1 MAGEQWK
8 RQEDLEMSRIKQ
20 IRGREILDSRA
31 NPTVEATVILEN
43 GGCGTAA
50 VPSGASTGAYEAVE
64 LRDGEKDR
72 YCGKGVKTAVSHVN
86 EDIATLLNGKE
97 ACCQEQADEAMQVLD
112 GTENKGRLGANA
124 ILAVSLALAKAE
136 ADGLK
141 IPLYRY
147 IGGIN
152 GRKMPLPMM
161 NILNGGRH
169 AGNNLDV
176 QEFMILPTGAE
187 RFCVGLRQ
195 CCEVYHAL
203 EGLLKERGLSTGIGD
218 EGGFAPDLNSEEEA
232 IELILCA
239 IERAGY
245 TAGAGK
251 DFMISLDVAASEW
264 KEEKKNG
271 GQFSYRM
278 PKKNEVFTS
287 EGLIEHWETLIKK
300 YPIYSL
306 EDPLDEED
314 WDGWR
319 ILTGRIGEK
328 VMLVGDDLFVT
339 NPKRLQYGIKNGAAN
354 AILIKPNQI
363 GSLSETMEA
372 IRIAKDNGYRAI
384 MSHRSGET
392 EDTTIADLAV
402 GLNTG
407 YIKTGAPCRGER
419 TAKYNRLLQ
428 IEAELRG
435 MN

>member
-1 MAGEQWK
+1 
-8 RQEDLEMSRIKQ
+8 MSKITGIK
-20 IRGREILDSRA
+20 GREILDSRA
-31 NPTVEATVILEN
+31 NPTVEVTVELAN
-43 GGCGTAA
+43 GGRGVAA

-64 LRDGEKDR
+64 LRDGDEAR
-72 YCGKGVKTAVSHVN
+72 YQGKGVKTAVSHVN
-86 EDIATLLNGKE
+86 EDIAKLLLGKS
-97 ACCQEQADEAMQVLD
+97 ACCQKQLDEAMMELD
-112 GTENKGRLGANA
+112 GTDNKSRLGANA
-124 ILAVSLALAKAE
+124 ILAVSLATAKAE
-136 ADGLK
+136 ADGHG

-147 IGGIN
+147 VGGLSGSIL
-152 GRKMPLPMM
+152 PVPMM
-161 NILNGGRH
+161 NIINGGRH

-176 QEFMILPTGAE
+176 QEFMIVPVGAK

-203 EGLLKERGLSTGIGD
+203 EKIIKEKGLLSGIGD
-218 EGGFAPDLNSEEEA
+218 EGGFAPDLASEEEA
-232 IELILCA
+232 IELILAA
-239 IERAGY
+239 ITKAGY

-271 GQFSYRM
+271 GPFSYRL

-287 EGLIEHWETLIKK
+287 EGLMEHWDALTKK
-300 YPIYSL
+300 YPIFSL

-314 WDGWR
+314 WDGWKM
-319 ILTGRIGEK
+319 LTDRIGDR

-339 NPKRLQYGIKNGAAN
+339 NPKRLKYGIKSGAAN

-363 GSLSETMEA
+363 GTLTETIEA
-372 IRIAKDNGYRAI
+372 IRIAKENGYRVI

-407 YIKTGAPCRGER
+407 FIKTGAPCRGER
-419 TAKYNRLLQ
+419 TAKYNRLLK
-428 IEAELRG
+428 IEEELG
-435 MN
+435 CCVF

>member
-1 MAGEQWK
+1 
-8 RQEDLEMSRIKQ
+8 MSKIVRIT
-20 IRGREILDSRA
+20 GREILDSRA
-31 NPTVEATVILEN
+31 NPTVEATVYLEN
-43 GGCGTAA
+43 GGRGTAA
-50 VPSGASTGAYEAVE
+50 VPSGASTGAFEAME
-64 LRDGEKDR
+64 LRDGDKER
-72 YCGKGVKTAVSHVN
+72 YGGKGVKTAVAHVN
-86 EDIATLLNGKE
+86 EDIATLLKGKE
-97 ACCQEQADEAMQVLD
+97 AFLQEQADEAMQVLD

-124 ILAVSLALAKAE
+124 ILAVSLAMAKAE
-136 ADGLK
+136 ADGLHM
-141 IPLYRY
+141 PLYRY
-147 IGGIN
+147 IGGLN
-152 GRKMPLPMM
+152 AKKLPLPMM

-176 QEFMILPTGAE
+176 QEFMILPVGAE

-203 EGLLKERGLSTGIGD
+203 EGILKERGLSVGIGD
-218 EGGFAPDLNSEEEA
+218 EGGFAPDVNSEEEA
-232 IELILCA
+232 IELILLA

-245 TAGAGK
+245 TAGQGK

-264 KEEKKNG
+264 KEEKKNS
-271 GQFSYRM
+271 GQFSYRL
-278 PKKNEVFTS
+278 PKKGTVFTS
-287 EGLIEHWETLIKK
+287 EGLMEHWDNLTKK
-300 YPIYSL
+300 YPIFSL

-319 ILTGRIGEK
+319 MLTGKIGER
-328 VMLVGDDLFVT
+328 VILVGDDLFVT
-339 NPKRLQYGIKNGAAN
+339 NPKRLNYGIKHGAAN

-372 IRIAKDNGYRAI
+372 VRIAAENGYRAI

-402 GLNTG
+402 ALNTG
-407 YIKTGAPCRGER
+407 FIKTGAPCRAER

-435 MN
+435 ICQ

>member
-1 MAGEQWK
+1 
-8 RQEDLEMSRIKQ
+8 MSRIER
-20 IRGREILDSRA
+20 ITGREILDSRA
-31 NPTVEATVILEN
+31 YPTVEATVILEN

-64 LRDGEKDR
+64 LRDGEQGR
-72 YCGKGVKTAVSHVN
+72 YGGKGVKTAVSHVN
-86 EDIATLLNGKE
+86 EDIAGLLKGKN
-97 ACCQEQADEAMQVLD
+97 ACDQESMDEAMRILD
-112 GTENKGRLGANA
+112 GTENKSRLGANA

-136 ADGLK
+136 ADGHNM
-141 IPLYRY
+141 PLYRY
-147 IGGIN
+147 IGGLN
-152 GRKMPLPMM
+152 GKKMPLPMM

-176 QEFMILPTGAE
+176 QEFMILPVGAE

-203 EGLLKERGLSTGIGD
+203 EALLKEKGLSTGIGD

-232 IELILCA
+232 IELILQA
-239 IERAGY
+239 VERAGY

-264 KEEKKNG
+264 KEERKSE
-271 GQFSYRM
+271 GQFSYRL

-287 EGLIEHWETLIKK
+287 EGLMEHWDTLTKK

-314 WDGWR
+314 WDGWKM
-319 ILTGRIGEK
+319 LTQRIGNR
-328 VMLVGDDLFVT
+328 VLLVGDDLFVT

-372 IRIAKDNGYRAI
+372 VRIAKENGYQAI

-435 MN
+435 MR

>member
-1 MAGEQWK
+1 
-8 RQEDLEMSRIKQ
+8 MSKIVK
-20 IRGREILDSRA
+20 ICGREILDSRA

-43 GGCGTAA
+43 GGAGCAA
-50 VPSGASTGAYEAVE
+50 VPSGASTGAFEAAE
-64 LRDGEKDR
+64 LRDGDLER
-72 YCGKGVKTAVSHVN
+72 YQGKGVKTAVAHVN
-86 EDIATLLNGKE
+86 EDIARLLVGKKGCLQE
-97 ACCQEQADEAMQVLD
+97 AADEAMIALD

-136 ADGLK
+136 ANGLG

-147 IGGIN
+147 VGGLN
-152 GRKMPLPMM
+152 GKVMPIPMM

-176 QEFMILPTGAE
+176 QEFMILPVGAD
-187 RFCVGLRQ
+187 RFCVGLRR
-195 CCEVYHAL
+195 CCEVYHTL
-203 EGLLKERGLSTGIGD
+203 EKLLKEKGLSTGIGD

-232 IELILCA
+232 IELILEA
-239 IERAGY
+239 IEKAGY
-245 TAGAGK
+245 TAGRGK

-264 KEEKKNG
+264 KEASRSG
-271 GQFSYRM
+271 GQFSYRL
-278 PKKNEVFTS
+278 PKQGTVFTT
-287 EGLIEHWETLIKK
+287 EGLLEHWDQLTKK

-314 WDGWR
+314 WDGWKL
-319 ILTGRIGEK
+319 LTKRIGDR

-339 NPKRLQYGIKNGAAN
+339 NPKRLNFGIKNEAAN

-363 GSLSETMEA
+363 GSLTETMEA
-372 IRIAKDNGYRAI
+372 VRIAKEHGYRAI

-402 GLNTG
+402 ALNTG
-407 YIKTGAPCRGER
+407 FIKTGAPCRGER

-435 MN
+435 AL

>member
-1 MAGEQWK
+1 
-8 RQEDLEMSRIKQ
+8 MSRIER
-20 IRGREILDSRA
+20 ITGREILDSRA
-31 NPTVEATVILEN
+31 NPTVEATVVLEN

-64 LRDGEKDR
+64 LRDGEQGR
-72 YCGKGVKTAVSHVN
+72 YGGKGVKTAVSHVN
-86 EDIATLLNGKE
+86 EDIAGLLKGKN
-97 ACCQEQADEAMQVLD
+97 AYDQESADEAMRILD
-112 GTENKGRLGANA
+112 GTENKSRLGANA

-141 IPLYRY
+141 MPLYRY
-147 IGGIN
+147 IGGLN
-152 GRKMPLPMM
+152 GKKMPLPMM

-176 QEFMILPTGAE
+176 QEFMILPVGAE

-203 EGLLKERGLSTGIGD
+203 ETLLKEKGLSTGIGD

-232 IELILCA
+232 IELILQA
-239 IERAGY
+239 VERAGY

-264 KEEKKNG
+264 KEDRKGG
-271 GQFSYRM
+271 GQFSYRL

-287 EGLIEHWETLIKK
+287 EGLMEHWDTLTKK

-314 WDGWR
+314 WEGWTM
-319 ILTGRIGEK
+319 LTQRIGNR
-328 VMLVGDDLFVT
+328 VLLVGDDLFVT

-372 IRIAKDNGYRAI
+372 VRIAKENGYQAI

-419 TAKYNRLLQ
+419 TAKYNRLLR

-435 MN
+435 MR

>member
-1 MAGEQWK
+1 
-8 RQEDLEMSRIKQ
+8 MSKIVK
-20 IRGREILDSRA
+20 ICGREILDSRA

-43 GGCGTAA
+43 GGVGCAA
-50 VPSGASTGAYEAVE
+50 VPSGASTGAFEAAE
-64 LRDGEKDR
+64 LRDGDLER
-72 YCGKGVKTAVSHVN
+72 YQGKGVKTAVAHVN
-86 EDIATLLNGKE
+86 EDIARLLVGKKGCLQE
-97 ACCQEQADEAMQVLD
+97 AADEAMIALD

-136 ADGLK
+136 ANGLG

-147 IGGIN
+147 VGGLN
-152 GRKMPLPMM
+152 GKVMPIPMM

-176 QEFMILPTGAE
+176 QEFMILPVGAD
-187 RFCVGLRQ
+187 RFCVGLRR
-195 CCEVYHAL
+195 CCEVYHTL
-203 EGLLKERGLSTGIGD
+203 EKLLKEKDLSTGIGD

-232 IELILCA
+232 IELILEA
-239 IERAGY
+239 IEKAGY
-245 TAGAGK
+245 TAGRGK

-264 KEEKKNG
+264 KEASRSG
-271 GQFSYRM
+271 GQFSYRL
-278 PKKNEVFTS
+278 PKQGTVFTT
-287 EGLIEHWETLIKK
+287 EGLLEHWDQLTKK

-314 WDGWR
+314 WDGWKL
-319 ILTGRIGEK
+319 LTKRIGDR

-339 NPKRLQYGIKNGAAN
+339 NPKRLNFGIKNEAAN

-363 GSLSETMEA
+363 GSLTETMEA
-372 IRIAKDNGYRAI
+372 VRIAKEHGYRAI

-402 GLNTG
+402 ALNTG
-407 YIKTGAPCRGER
+407 FIKTGAPCRGER

-435 MN
+435 AL

>member
-1 MAGEQWK
+1 
-8 RQEDLEMSRIKQ
+8 MSRIER
-20 IRGREILDSRA
+20 ITGREILDSRA
-31 NPTVEATVILEN
+31 YPTVEATVILEN
-43 GGCGTAA
+43 GGRGTAA
-50 VPSGASTGAYEAVE
+50 VPSGASTGAYEAME
-64 LRDGEKDR
+64 LRDGEQGR

-86 EDIATLLNGKE
+86 EDIAGLLKGKNACNQE
-97 ACCQEQADEAMQVLD
+97 AADEAMRILD
-112 GTENKGRLGANA
+112 GTENKSRLGANA

-136 ADGLK
+136 ADGHK
-141 IPLYRY
+141 MPLYRY
-147 IGGIN
+147 IGGLN
-152 GRKMPLPMM
+152 GKKMPLPMM

-176 QEFMILPTGAE
+176 QEFMILPVGAE

-203 EGLLKERGLSTGIGD
+203 EALLKEKGLSTGIGD

-232 IELILCA
+232 IELILQA
-239 IERAGY
+239 VERAGY

-264 KEEKKNG
+264 KEERKNG
-271 GQFSYRM
+271 GQFSYRL

-287 EGLIEHWETLIKK
+287 EGLMEHWDTLTKK

-314 WDGWR
+314 WDGWKM
-319 ILTGRIGEK
+319 LTQRIGNR

-372 IRIAKDNGYRAI
+372 VRIAKENGYQAI

-402 GLNTG
+402 AVNAGQ
-407 YIKTGAPCRGER
+407 IKTGAPCRGER
-419 TAKYNRLLQ
+419 TAKYNRLLE
-428 IEAELRG
+428 IEAELSC
-435 MN
+435 

>member
-1 MAGEQWK
+1 
-8 RQEDLEMSRIKQ
+8 MSRIER
-20 IRGREILDSRA
+20 ITGREILDSRA
-31 NPTVEATVILEN
+31 YPTVEATVILEN

-64 LRDGEKDR
+64 LRDGEQGR
-72 YCGKGVKTAVSHVN
+72 YGGKGVKTAVSHVN
-86 EDIATLLNGKE
+86 EDIAVLLKGKN
-97 ACCQEQADEAMQVLD
+97 ACDQESMDEAMRILD
-112 GTENKGRLGANA
+112 GTENKSRLGANA

-136 ADGLK
+136 ADGHNM
-141 IPLYRY
+141 PLYRY
-147 IGGIN
+147 IGGLN
-152 GRKMPLPMM
+152 GKKMPLPMM

-176 QEFMILPTGAE
+176 QEFMILPVGAE

-203 EGLLKERGLSTGIGD
+203 EALLKEKGLSTGIGD

-232 IELILCA
+232 IELILQA
-239 IERAGY
+239 VERAGY

-264 KEEKKNG
+264 KEERKSE
-271 GQFSYRM
+271 GQFSYRL

-287 EGLIEHWETLIKK
+287 EGLMEHWDTLTKK

-314 WDGWR
+314 WDGWKM
-319 ILTGRIGEK
+319 LTQRIGNR
-328 VMLVGDDLFVT
+328 VLLVGDDLFVT

-372 IRIAKDNGYRAI
+372 VRIAKENGYQAI

-402 GLNTG
+402 GLNMG

-435 MN
+435 MR

>member
-1 MAGEQWK
+1 
-8 RQEDLEMSRIKQ
+8 MSRIER
-20 IRGREILDSRA
+20 ITGREILDSRA
-31 NPTVEATVILEN
+31 YPTVEATVILEN

-64 LRDGEKDR
+64 LRDGEQGR
-72 YCGKGVKTAVSHVN
+72 YGGKGVKTAVSHVN
-86 EDIATLLNGKE
+86 EDIAGLLKGKN
-97 ACCQEQADEAMQVLD
+97 ACNQELADEAMRILD
-112 GTENKGRLGANA
+112 GTENKSRLGANA

-136 ADGLK
+136 ADGHK
-141 IPLYRY
+141 MPLYRY
-147 IGGIN
+147 IGGLN
-152 GRKMPLPMM
+152 GKKMPLPMM

-176 QEFMILPTGAE
+176 QEFMILPVGAE

-203 EGLLKERGLSTGIGD
+203 EALLKEKSLSTGIGD

-232 IELILCA
+232 IELILQA
-239 IERAGY
+239 VERAGY

-264 KEEKKNG
+264 KEERKNG
-271 GQFSYRM
+271 GQFSYRL

-287 EGLIEHWETLIKK
+287 EGLMEHWDTLTKK

-314 WDGWR
+314 WDGWKM
-319 ILTGRIGEK
+319 LTQRIGNR
-328 VMLVGDDLFVT
+328 VLLVGDDLFVT

-372 IRIAKDNGYRAI
+372 VRIAKENGYQAI

-435 MN
+435 MR

>member
-1 MAGEQWK
+1 
-8 RQEDLEMSRIKQ
+8 MSKIERIT
-20 IRGREILDSRA
+20 GREILDSRA
-31 NPTVEATVILEN
+31 YPTVEATVVLEN
-43 GGCGTAA
+43 GGRGTAA

-64 LRDGEKDR
+64 LRDGEQGR
-72 YCGKGVKTAVSHVN
+72 YGGKGVKTAVSHVN
-86 EDIATLLNGKE
+86 EDIAGLLKGKD
-97 ACCQEQADEAMQVLD
+97 ACNQEMADEAMRILD
-112 GTENKGRLGANA
+112 GTENKSRLGANA

-136 ADGLK
+136 ADGHTM
-141 IPLYRY
+141 PLYRY
-147 IGGIN
+147 IGGLN
-152 GRKMPLPMM
+152 GTKMPLPMM

-176 QEFMILPTGAE
+176 QEFMILPVGAE

-203 EGLLKERGLSTGIGD
+203 EALLKEKGLSTGIGD

-232 IELILCA
+232 IELILQA
-239 IERAGY
+239 VERAGY

-264 KEEKKNG
+264 KEERKNG
-271 GQFSYRM
+271 GQFSYRL

-287 EGLIEHWETLIKK
+287 EGLMEHWDTLTKK

-314 WDGWR
+314 WEGWKL
-319 ILTGRIGEK
+319 LTGRIGNR

-339 NPKRLQYGIKNGAAN
+339 NPKRLLYGIKNGAAN

-372 IRIAKDNGYRAI
+372 VRIAKENGYRAI

-392 EDTTIADLAV
+392 EDTTIADLSV

-435 MN
+435 KK

>member
-1 MAGEQWK
+1 
-8 RQEDLEMSRIKQ
+8 MSIIKQ

-43 GGCGTAA
+43 GGRGTAA
-50 VPSGASTGAYEAVE
+50 VPSGASTGAFEAVE
-64 LRDGEKDR
+64 LRDGDKES
-72 YCGKGVKTAVSHVN
+72 YNGKGVKTAVTHVN
-86 EDIATLLNGKE
+86 EDIATLLTGKDG
-97 ACCQEQADEAMQVLD
+97 CCQAQADEAMKVLD
-112 GTENKGRLGANA
+112 GTENKSRLGANA

-141 IPLYRY
+141 MPLYRY
-147 IGGIN
+147 VGGLN
-152 GRKMPLPMM
+152 GRRMPLPMM

-176 QEFMILPTGAE
+176 QEFMILPVGAE

-203 EGLLKERGLSTGIGD
+203 ADILEEKGLSTGIGD

-232 IELILCA
+232 IELILAA

-264 KEEKKNG
+264 KEEKKSG
-271 GQFSYRM
+271 GQFSYRL
-278 PKKNEVFTS
+278 PKKDEVFTS
-287 EGLIEHWETLIKK
+287 EGLMEHWDTLTKK

-319 ILTGRIGEK
+319 MLTQRIGSR

-339 NPKRLQYGIKNGAAN
+339 NPKRLQYGIKNEAAN

-372 IRIAKDNGYRAI
+372 IRIATEHGYRAI

-407 YIKTGAPCRGER
+407 FIKTGAPCRGER

-435 MN
+435 LK

>member
-1 MAGEQWK
+1 
-8 RQEDLEMSRIKQ
+8 MSKIKQ

-31 NPTVEATVILEN
+31 NPTVEATVVLEN

-50 VPSGASTGAYEAVE
+50 VPSGASTGAFEAVE
-64 LRDGEKDR
+64 LRDGDKER
-72 YCGKGVKTAVSHVN
+72 YGGKGVKTAVAHVN
-86 EDIATLLNGKE
+86 EDIAKLLTGKE
-97 ACCQEQADEAMQVLD
+97 ACHQEQADEAMLVLD
-112 GTENKGRLGANA
+112 GTENKSRLGANA
-124 ILAVSLALAKAE
+124 VLAVSLALAKAE
-136 ADGLK
+136 ADDLK
-141 IPLYRY
+141 MPLYRY
-147 IGGIN
+147 IGGLN
-152 GRKMPLPMM
+152 GKKMPLPMM

-176 QEFMILPTGAE
+176 QEFMILPVGAE

-203 EGLLKERGLSTGIGD
+203 AKLLEEKGLSTGIGD

-232 IELILCA
+232 IELILSA

-278 PKKNEVFTS
+278 PKKDEVFTS
-287 EGLIEHWETLIKK
+287 EGLIEHWETLVKK

-319 ILTGRIGEK
+319 ILTGKIGSK

-339 NPKRLQYGIKNGAAN
+339 NPKRLQYGIKNEAAN

-372 IRIAKDNGYRAI
+372 VRIAKENGYRAI

-435 MN
+435 LM

>member
-1 MAGEQWK
+1 
-8 RQEDLEMSRIKQ
+8 MSKIKQ

-31 NPTVEATVILEN
+31 NPTVEATVVLEN

-50 VPSGASTGAYEAVE
+50 VPSGASTGAFEAVE
-64 LRDGEKDR
+64 LRDGDKER
-72 YCGKGVKTAVSHVN
+72 YGGKGVKTAVAHVN
-86 EDIATLLNGKE
+86 EDIAKLLTGKE
-97 ACCQEQADEAMQVLD
+97 ARHQEQADEAMIVLD
-112 GTENKGRLGANA
+112 GTENKSRLGANA
-124 ILAVSLALAKAE
+124 VLAVSLALAKAE

-141 IPLYRY
+141 MPLYRY
-147 IGGIN
+147 VGGLN
-152 GRKMPLPMM
+152 GKKMPLPMM

-176 QEFMILPTGAE
+176 QEFMILPVGAE

-203 EGLLKERGLSTGIGD
+203 AKLLEEKGLSTGIGD

-232 IELILCA
+232 IELILSA

-278 PKKNEVFTS
+278 PKKDEVFTS
-287 EGLIEHWETLIKK
+287 ERLIEHWETLVKK

-319 ILTGRIGEK
+319 ILTGKIGSK

-339 NPKRLQYGIKNGAAN
+339 NPKRLQYGIKNEAAN

-372 IRIAKDNGYRAI
+372 VRIAKENGYRAI

-435 MN
+435 LM

>member
-1 MAGEQWK
+1 
-8 RQEDLEMSRIKQ
+8 MSKIVK
-20 IRGREILDSRA
+20 ISGREILDSRA
-31 NPTVEATVILEN
+31 NPTVEATVVLEN
-43 GGCGTAA
+43 GGCGCGA

-64 LRDGEKDR
+64 LRDDDGER
-72 YCGKGVKTAVSHVN
+72 YGGKGVKTAVTHIN
-86 EDIATLLNGKE
+86 EDIAKLLHGKD
-97 ACCQEQADEAMQVLD
+97 AFYQEQLDEAMKVLD
-112 GTENKGRLGANA
+112 GTEKKGRLGANA
-124 ILAVSLALAKAE
+124 ILAVSLALARAE
-136 ADGLK
+136 ADGLGL
-141 IPLYRY
+141 PLYRY
-147 IGGIN
+147 IGGLN
-152 GRKMPLPMM
+152 GKKMPLPMM

-176 QEFMILPTGAE
+176 QEFMILPVGAE

-203 EGLLKERGLSTGIGD
+203 EALLKEKKLSAGIGD

-232 IELILCA
+232 IALILQA

-245 TAGAGK
+245 KAGVGK

-264 KEEKKNG
+264 KEENKSN
-271 GQFSYRM
+271 GQFSYRL
-278 PKKNEVFTS
+278 PKKGTVFTS
-287 EGLIEHWETLIKK
+287 EGLMEHWDTLTRK
-300 YPIYSL
+300 YPIFSL

-319 ILTGRIGEK
+319 MLTQRIGSR

-339 NPKRLQYGIKNGAAN
+339 NPKRLNYGIVSEAAN

-372 IRIAKDNGYRAI
+372 VRMAAEHGYRAI

-407 YIKTGAPCRGER
+407 FIKTGAPCRGER

-435 MN
+435 L

>member
-1 MAGEQWK
+1 
-8 RQEDLEMSRIKQ
+8 MSIIKQ

-43 GGCGTAA
+43 GGRGTAA
-50 VPSGASTGAYEAVE
+50 VPSGASTGAFEAVE
-64 LRDGEKDR
+64 LRDGDKES
-72 YCGKGVKTAVSHVN
+72 YNGKGVKTAVAHVN
-86 EDIATLLNGKE
+86 EDIATLLTGKDG
-97 ACCQEQADEAMQVLD
+97 CCQAQADEAMKVLD
-112 GTENKGRLGANA
+112 GTENKSRLGANA

-141 IPLYRY
+141 MPLYRY
-147 IGGIN
+147 VGGLN
-152 GRKMPLPMM
+152 GRRMPLPMM

-176 QEFMILPTGAE
+176 QEFMILPVGAE

-203 EGLLKERGLSTGIGD
+203 AAILEAKGLSTGIGD
-218 EGGFAPDLNSEEEA
+218 EGGFAPDLDSEEEA
-232 IELILCA
+232 IELILAA

-264 KEEKKNG
+264 KEEKKSG
-271 GQFSYRM
+271 GQFSYRL
-278 PKKNEVFTS
+278 PKKDEVFTS
-287 EGLIEHWETLIKK
+287 EGLMEHWDTLTKK

-319 ILTGRIGEK
+319 MLTQRIGSR

-339 NPKRLQYGIKNGAAN
+339 NPKRLQYGIKNEAAN

-372 IRIAKDNGYRAI
+372 IRIATEHGYRAI

-407 YIKTGAPCRGER
+407 FIKTGAPCRGER

-435 MN
+435 LK

>member
-1 MAGEQWK
+1 
-8 RQEDLEMSRIKQ
+8 MSRIER
-20 IRGREILDSRA
+20 ITGREILDSRA
-31 NPTVEATVILEN
+31 YPTVEATVLLEN

-64 LRDGEKDR
+64 LRDGEQGR
-72 YCGKGVKTAVSHVN
+72 YGGKGVKTAVSHVN
-86 EDIATLLNGKE
+86 EDIAGLLKGKN
-97 ACCQEQADEAMQVLD
+97 ACNQESADEAMRILD
-112 GTENKGRLGANA
+112 GTENKSRLGANA

-136 ADGLK
+136 ADGHK
-141 IPLYRY
+141 MPLYRY
-147 IGGIN
+147 IGGLN
-152 GRKMPLPMM
+152 GKKMPLPMM

-176 QEFMILPTGAE
+176 QEFMILPVGAE

-203 EGLLKERGLSTGIGD
+203 EALLKEKGLSTGIGD

-232 IELILCA
+232 IELILQA
-239 IERAGY
+239 VERAGY

-264 KEEKKNG
+264 KEERKNG
-271 GQFSYRM
+271 GQFSYRL

-287 EGLIEHWETLIKK
+287 EGLMEHWDTLTKK

-314 WDGWR
+314 WDGWKM
-319 ILTGRIGEK
+319 LTGRIGNR
-328 VMLVGDDLFVT
+328 VLLVGDDLFVT

-372 IRIAKDNGYRAI
+372 VRIAKENGYQAI

-435 MN
+435 IR

>member
-1 MAGEQWK
+1 
-8 RQEDLEMSRIKQ
+8 MSRIER
-20 IRGREILDSRA
+20 ITGREILDSRA
-31 NPTVEATVILEN
+31 NPTVEATVVLEN

-50 VPSGASTGAYEAVE
+50 VPSGASTGADEAVE
-64 LRDGEKDR
+64 LRDGEQGR
-72 YCGKGVKTAVSHVN
+72 YGGKGVKTAVSHVN
-86 EDIATLLNGKE
+86 EDIAGLLKGKN
-97 ACCQEQADEAMQVLD
+97 AYDQESADEAMRILD
-112 GTENKGRLGANA
+112 GTENKSRLGANA

-141 IPLYRY
+141 MPLYRY
-147 IGGIN
+147 IGGLN
-152 GRKMPLPMM
+152 GKKMPLPMM

-176 QEFMILPTGAE
+176 QEFMILPVGAE

-203 EGLLKERGLSTGIGD
+203 ETLLKEKGLSTGIGD

-232 IELILCA
+232 IELILQA
-239 IERAGY
+239 VERAGY

-264 KEEKKNG
+264 KEDRKGG
-271 GQFSYRM
+271 GQFSYRL

-287 EGLIEHWETLIKK
+287 EGLMEHWDTLTKK

-314 WDGWR
+314 WEGWKM
-319 ILTGRIGEK
+319 LTQRIGNR
-328 VMLVGDDLFVT
+328 VLLVGDDLFVT
-339 NPKRLQYGIKNGAAN
+339 NPKRLQYGIKNGVAN

-372 IRIAKDNGYRAI
+372 VRIAKESGYQAI

-428 IEAELRG
+428 IETELRG
-435 MN
+435 MR